1 MEHEV
6 KNEDGACHIF
16 DELNEFPTG
25 LNNAN
30 EWCLEHSSEDYFQDY
45 TVPWLAIKASELHS
59 QPRHCSHPG
68 RTDARDVLASL
79 NLKEGRNTIT
89 SSFSTVKGKQ
99 QAWLELVMCEFL
111 DVDVELCGVLLS

>member
-1 MEHEV
+1 MDGEGMAEIKSLGEQHQMEWNDTMSLGTSAWWFNCLKNMEHEV

-45 TVPWLAIKASELHS
+45 TVPW
-59 QPRHCSHPG
+59 
-68 RTDARDVLASL
+68 
-79 NLKEGRNTIT
+79 
-89 SSFSTVKGKQ
+89 
-99 QAWLELVMCEFL
+99 
-111 DVDVELCGVLLS
+111 